1 MHDFQIHVEIR
12 DPRIGVTDEWID
24 LKKHNAIDIEILL
37 SEWGYADYELEI
49 FQTVG
54 FFNYLPR
61 DIDEACALYADY
73 QKLDDPQSWQL
84 YLAWY
89 DDRIIALHKS
99 VANFEKT
106 FLGLYESPASYL
118 EEEAVEHGELD
129 IDAPVVSFI
138 DWKAY
143 ADAEEISGK
152 IRFITDPLSRQTA
165 VFETRL

>member
-1 MHDFQIHVEIR
+1 M
-12 DPRIGVTDEWID
+12 
-24 LKKHNAIDIEILL
+24 
-37 SEWGYADYELEI
+37 
-49 FQTVG
+49 
-54 FFNYLPR
+54 
-61 DIDEACALYADY
+61 
-73 QKLDDPQSWQL
+73 
-84 YLAWY
+84 
-89 DDRIIALHKS
+89 
-99 VANFEKT
+99 ANFEKT